1 MAPPEPSYPATTNPG
16 YSNDTESPEEDLK
29 SNLIKMIEAFKEDM
43 IKTLKEIQTGKY
55 IQTGRVIKRGSK

>member
-1 MAPPEPSYPATTNPG
+1 MAPPKPSYSPTASPR
-16 YSNDTESPEEDLK
+16 YPKETEAQEEDLK

-55 IQTGRVIKRGSK
+55 IQTGRGIKRGSK

>member
-1 MAPPEPSYPATTNPG
+1 
-16 YSNDTESPEEDLK
+16 
-29 SNLIKMIEAFKEDM
+29 MIEAFKEDM